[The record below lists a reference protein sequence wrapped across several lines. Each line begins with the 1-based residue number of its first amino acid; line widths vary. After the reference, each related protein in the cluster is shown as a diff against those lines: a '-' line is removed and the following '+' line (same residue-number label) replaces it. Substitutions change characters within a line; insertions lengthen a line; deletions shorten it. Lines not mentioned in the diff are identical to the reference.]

1 MILLS
6 HTRDRQRHVRPQTRT
21 CLPGESLIACVPK
34 YWLIN
39 NRNLGVSTASAPT
52 REASGR
58 FNACTKSWSLP
69 DYATHCYSFVPD
81 VFRQADD
88 ERRFTVNGLDIVV
101 REYEHPDYQLH
112 RVFACIK
119 VNELRDV
126 FAHIRFYTK
135 VSAIAAYRNIF
146 DGIIASVRVQR
157 ND

>member
-1 MILLS
+1 
-6 HTRDRQRHVRPQTRT
+6 
-21 CLPGESLIACVPK
+21 
-34 YWLIN
+34 
-39 NRNLGVSTASAPT
+39 
-52 REASGR
+52 
-58 FNACTKSWSLP
+58 
-69 DYATHCYSFVPD
+69 